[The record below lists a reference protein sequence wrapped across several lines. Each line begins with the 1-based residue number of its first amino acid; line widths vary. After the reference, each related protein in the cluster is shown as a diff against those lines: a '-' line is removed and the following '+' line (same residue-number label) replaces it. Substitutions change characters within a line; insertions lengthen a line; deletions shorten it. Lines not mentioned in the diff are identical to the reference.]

1 LEVYSGRK
9 VWVTGIFVVACVV
22 FVLRLF
28 QIQVVDSA
36 YKESAQKN
44 ALRKMTQYPA
54 RGLIYDRHGELL
66 VYNKPSYDL
75 LFTPR
80 EAGRFDTLS
89 VSRMLDVPL
98 VQLRQEMKKAA
109 VWSTYKPSVIVKQIT
124 PEKYASI
131 QEKLFRLKGFI
142 IQPRT
147 LREYPKP
154 IAAHALGYVGEVTQS
169 RIDSNS
175 YYQSGDY
182 IGISG
187 IEAAYEEDLRGVK
200 GVKYF
205 MVDVHNRL
213 QGSYR
218 SGAIDTVAHIGRNL
232 GLTLDARLQEYAEM
246 LLGNKKGSVVAIEPS
261 TGEVLA
267 LVNAPAYN
275 PNLMV
280 GKSRGLNYTGLVEDQ
295 GKPLFNRALMALY
308 PPGSTIKMSQALI
321 ALQEGVINPETRF
334 YCAHGYTSGNYHMGC
349 HHAQSFNAENAIAV
363 SCNAYFVYVLRAI
376 LENRKYSGVKEAYMA
391 WREYMM
397 RLGFGR
403 TLSSDLVNELKGIV
417 PSADYYQRYQFKS
430 SRWRALPIISLSIG
444 QGELGITPLQL
455 ANNAALIANRGHY
468 YIPHIVREIEGKKI
482 PEKFTVPVESGID
495 GNHFEPIINGM
506 EKVMLPGGTASMS
519 MIPGISV
526 CGKTGTSQ
534 NPHGANHSVFM
545 AFAPKENPRIAVSVY
560 IENGLQG
567 ATYAAPIASL
577 VIEKYLND
585 TISAQRQWLETS
597 MRNANLLNPLK
608 LTTIGQEE

>member
-1 LEVYSGRK
+1 MEVYSGRK

>member
-1 LEVYSGRK
+1 
-9 VWVTGIFVVACVV
+9 
-22 FVLRLF
+22 
-28 QIQVVDSA
+28 
-36 YKESAQKN
+36 
-44 ALRKMTQYPA
+44 MTQYPA

-89 VSRMLDVPL
+89 VSRLLDVPMD
-98 VQLRQEMKKAA
+98 QLRQEMKKAA
-109 VWSTYKPSVIVKQIT
+109 AWSTYKPSVILNQIT

-131 QEKLFRLKGFI
+131 QEKLFRMKGFI

-154 IAAHALGYVGEVTQS
+154 VGAHALGYVGEVTQS
-169 RIDSNS
+169 ILDSNS

-187 IEAAYEEDLRGVK
+187 IEAAYEEELRGVK
-200 GVKYF
+200 GVKYS

-218 SGAIDTVAHIGRNL
+218 NGAIDTMAHIGRNL
-232 GLTLDARLQEYAEM
+232 VTSLDARLQEYAE
-246 LLGNKKGSVVAIEPS
+246 LLLQNKKGSIVAIEPS
-261 TGEVLA
+261 TGEVLVLA
-267 LVNAPAYN
+267 NAPAYN

-280 GKSRGLNYTGLVEDQ
+280 GKSRGQNWNTLVEDP
-295 GKPLFNRALMALY
+295 GRPLFNRALMALY
-308 PPGSTIKMSQALI
+308 PPGSTVKMSQALI
-321 ALQEGVINPETRF
+321 ALQEGVITTETSF
-334 YCAHGYTSGNYHMGC
+334 YCAHGYSSGTYRMGC
-349 HHAQSFNAENAIAV
+349 HHEQSFNAEGAIAA
-363 SCNAYFVYVLRAI
+363 SCNAYFVYVMRAI
-376 LENRKYSGVKEAYMA
+376 LENRKYSGVKEAYIS

-397 RLGFGR
+397 KLGFGR
-403 TLSSDLVNELKGIV
+403 TLNSDLLNELKGIV

-455 ANNAALIANRGHY
+455 ANNAALIANRGYY
-468 YIPHIVREIEGKKI
+468 YIPHIVREIEGKEI
-482 PEKFTVPVESGID
+482 PEKFRTPVESGFARR
-495 GNHFEPIINGM
+495 HFESVVNGM

-534 NPHGANHSVFM
+534 NPHGPNHSVFM
-545 AFAPKENPRIAVSVY
+545 AFAPKDNPRIAISVY

-577 VIEKYLND
+577 LIEKFLND
-585 TISAQRQWLETS
+585 TISNQRRWLETS
-597 MRNANLLNPLK
+597 MLNTNLLNPVK
-608 LTTIGQEE
+608 LTTIGTEE

>member
-1 LEVYSGRK
+1 

-482 PEKFTVPVESGID
+482 PEKFTVPVESGIA
-495 GNHFEPIINGM
+495 GSHFEPIINGM

>member
-9 VWVTGIFVVACVV
+9 VWVTGVFVVICLV

>member
-1 LEVYSGRK
+1 MEIYSGRK
-9 VWVTGIFVVACVV
+9 VWVTGVFIVITVV

-36 YKESAQKN
+36 YKESADRN

-54 RGLIYDRHGELL
+54 RGLIYDRQGELL

-89 VSRMLDVPL
+89 VSRLLEVPMD
-98 VQLRQEMKKAA
+98 QLRQEMKKAA
-109 VWSTYKPSVIVKQIT
+109 AWSTYKPSVIIKQIT

-154 IAAHALGYVGEVTQS
+154 VAAHALGYVGEVPQS
-169 RIDSNS
+169 LIDSNS

-187 IEAAYEEDLRGVK
+187 IEAAYEEELRGVK

-218 SGAIDTVAHIGRNL
+218 NGANDTVAHIGRNL
-232 GLTLDARLQEYAEM
+232 KLSMDAGLQEYAEM
-246 LLGNKKGSVVAIEPS
+246 LLQNKRGSIVAIEPS
-261 TGEVLA
+261 TGEVLVLA
-267 LVNAPAYN
+267 NAPSYN

-280 GKSRGLNYTGLVEDQ
+280 GKGRGQNWTGLVEDP
-295 GKPLFNRALMALY
+295 GRPLFNRALMALY

-321 ALQEGVINPETRF
+321 ALQEGVITPETRF
-334 YCAHGYTSGNYHMGC
+334 YCAHGYSSGNYHMSC
-349 HHAQSFNAENAIAV
+349 HHEQSFDAEYAIAA
-363 SCNAYFVYVLRAI
+363 SCNAYFVYVLRSI
-376 LENRKYSGVKEAYMA
+376 LENRKYANVKEAYIA

-403 TLSSDLVNELKGIV
+403 TLDSDLINELKGIV
-417 PSADYYQRYQFKS
+417 PSAEYYQRYQFKNA
-430 SRWRALPIISLSIG
+430 RWRALPIISLSIG

-455 ANNAALIANRGHY
+455 ANNAALIANRGY
-468 YIPHIVREIEGKKI
+468 YFIPHIVKEIEGLNL
-482 PEKFTVPVESGID
+482 PEKFKVPVESGIARR
-495 GNHFEPIINGM
+495 HFEPVVNGM
-506 EKVMLPGGTASMS
+506 ERVMLPGGTGAMS

-545 AFAPKENPRIAVSVY
+545 AFAPKDNPRIAISVY

-585 TISAQRQWLETS
+585 SISVQRKWLETS
-597 MRNANLLNPLK
+597 MMNTNLLNPLK
-608 LTTIGQEE
+608 LTTIGTEE